1 MQLPAPILV
10 EKGNLTSSQKDSTDG
25 DRAKVRVLVV
35 DAEPVGSALLEGLL
49 RGEIEVL
56 AAKSEMEAFDLIK
69 QNSDIAVI
77 LAFVGVGSQEDDSLD
92 SLALLTR
99 CSTQHPSVRRVLI
112 TGSLGDEEYAVTLRR
127 AINEARVQFV
137 GTHPID
143 QEVLGPAIK
152 ELAGDYLE
160 ARSEKRLARSQ
171 VEDTGDRDGTLVN
184 MDRLTG
190 LYNHRSFQERFREEI
205 SRARR
210 YNQTISVIYSDLDNF
225 ASLNKGA
232 GFRCGDQVIQKVSNV
247 FQAQEDNARTS
258 DIACRF
264 GGQEFV
270 ALLPETDK
278 AGAAI
283 KAERLRESVSDTLMP
298 GGVSV
303 TLSIGVATFPEDGSS
318 AGDVLAAAQN
328 AVQTAKSLGR
338 NQVFLAG
345 GDIDPNASAG
355 VLNVHADTFP
365 TFHDR
370 MGDLVYALERDRK
383 LSCFYVDLSR
393 LRRIEQEFGIAQH
406 NQLLARAGQLLAG
419 MRGDY
424 LRRDDL
430 LCKTDDADGYLC
442 FLSPPRSDDKVKV
455 DFHTMSDRVAAV
467 LEAEL
472 TEVMRGLTRDQPQ
485 VAVGV
490 ARVLNNSMIR
500 GERLIHR
507 LVEDAKQSADI
518 EWKRLA
524 TKHKIELQDLIIN
537 SELRTAFQPLVD
549 LDTADSFGFEALT
562 RGPPDSLLA
571 MPTTLFSVADAV
583 NLTMEL
589 DRSCFERALR
599 NAKDC
604 KPVHRLFLNLLPASF
619 YDTHFIETQVVEQL
633 DLLRLTPANLVFEI
647 TERLAIENF
656 SAFRQALSRYTD
668 MGFGVAVDDVGTRH
682 SNLEAVMALQPHFI
696 KLSEVLCR
704 GVTTSTVKREMVGS
718 LVRIARAIDAV
729 TVAEGIEDLEDLM
742 TLRDLGVRFGQG
754 YFLARPDF
762 CFPEVSKEAADA
774 IRAKPQRKLHRK
786 RPSDAPPPEQEP
798 APLPEISAEAEIGE
812 DEDEAEPTTLSE
824 GDAEAA
830 TALIMSEDDNT
841 GSLAAVERPTP
852 TQNAPARG
860 KTHGPGASRARSAA
874 PDDDFEDEPTRTRG
888 GIN

>member
-1 MQLPAPILV
+1 M
-10 EKGNLTSSQKDSTDG
+10 
-25 DRAKVRVLVV
+25 RVLVV

-49 RGEIEVL
+49 RGQIEVL
-56 AAKSEMEAFDLIK
+56 AAKSEMEAFDLIR
-69 QNSDIAVI
+69 QNTDIAVI
-77 LAFVGVGSQEDDSLD
+77 LAFVGVGSQEVSTLD

-99 CSTQHPSVRRVLI
+99 CSTQHPAVRRVLI
-112 TGSLGDEEYAVTLRR
+112 TGVLSDEEYAFTLRR

-137 GTHPID
+137 GTHPLE
-143 QEVLGPAIK
+143 QEVIAPAIK

-160 ARSEKRLARSQ
+160 ARSQKRLARSQ
-171 VEDTGDRDGTLVN
+171 VQDTGERDGTLAN
-184 MDRLTG
+184 KDRLTG

-210 YNQTISVIYSDLDNF
+210 YGQSISVIYADLDNF

-247 FQAQEDNARTS
+247 FQAQEDKARTS

-278 AGAAI
+278 VGAAV
-283 KAERLRESVSDTLMP
+283 KAERLREAVSDTMMP

-318 AGDVLAAAQN
+318 AGDVLSAAQI
-328 AVQTAKSLGR
+328 AVQAAKELGR
-338 NQVFLAG
+338 NQVFLSGTEKDLDA
-345 GDIDPNASAG
+345 PLG

-406 NQLLARAGQLLAG
+406 NQLLARAGHLLAG

-442 FLSPPRSDDKVKV
+442 FLSPPRTDEKAAV
-455 DFHTMSDRVAAV
+455 DFHAMSDRVAAV
-467 LEAEL
+467 LESEL
-472 TEVMRGLTRDQPQ
+472 TEIMRGLTRDQPQ

-549 LDTADSFGFEALT
+549 LDTGDSFAFEALT

-589 DRSCFERALR
+589 DRSCFEGALR
-599 NAKDC
+599 NAKHC

-619 YDTHFIETQVVEQL
+619 YDTDFIETQVVKQL
-633 DLLRLTPANLVFEI
+633 DLLGLTPANLVFEI

-704 GVTTSTVKREMVGS
+704 GVTASTVKREMVGS

-762 CFPEVSKEAADA
+762 CFPEVTKEAVDA
-774 IRAKPQRKLHRK
+774 IRAKPQRK
-786 RPSDAPPPEQEP
+786 RPSATPPPAPDPLPEASAEPPPE
-798 APLPEISAEAEIGE
+798 ASAEPRPRDSAQS
-812 DEDEAEPTTLSE
+812 EAAATDASEEEFQPPTLSE
-824 GDAEAA
+824 ADSEPESTQAPVKAED
-830 TALIMSEDDNT
+830 IT
-841 GSLAAVERPTP
+841 GRMETIDPSTP
-852 TQNAPARG
+852 ADKGPARG
-860 KTHGPGASRARSAA
+860 KTGAGSSRARSASL
-874 PDDDFEDEPTRTRG
+874 DDDFEDEPTRTRG

>member
-1 MQLPAPILV
+1 MTPSQSDNMD
-10 EKGNLTSSQKDSTDG
+10 ELTTTL
-25 DRAKVRVLVV
+25 RVLVV
-35 DAEPVGSALLEGLL
+35 APEPTGYALLEGFL

-56 AAKSEMEAFDLIK
+56 AAKSEKEAFDLIK
-69 QNSDIAVI
+69 QNSDICVI
-77 LAFVGVGSQEDDSLD
+77 LAFVGVSSQEEGELD
-92 SLALLTR
+92 ALAMLTR
-99 CSTQHPSVRRVLI
+99 CSNQHPAVRRILI
-112 TGSLGDEEYAVTLRR
+112 TGVLSDDEYALTLRR

-137 GTHPID
+137 GSHPLD
-143 QEVLGPAIK
+143 QGVIKPAIE

-160 ARSEKRLARSQ
+160 AIAQRRLARSQ
-171 VEDTGDRDGTLVN
+171 SEDSGERDGSLAN
-184 MDRLTG
+184 KDRLTG

-210 YNQTISVIYSDLDNF
+210 YNQSISVIYADLDNF
-225 ASLNKGA
+225 AALNKGA
-232 GFRCGDQVIQKVSNV
+232 GFRCGDQVLQKVSNV
-247 FQAQEDNARTS
+247 FRAQEDNARTS
-258 DIACRF
+258 DVVCRF

-278 AGAAI
+278 NGAATR
-283 KAERLRESVSDTLMP
+283 AERLREAVSMTLMP

-303 TLSIGVATFPEDGSS
+303 TLSVGVATFPDDG
-318 AGDVLAAAQN
+318 ANPGDILGAAQD
-328 AVQTAKSLGR
+328 AVRSAKTLGR
-338 NQVFLAG
+338 DQVFLAG
-345 GDIDPNASAG
+345 SDEDPSLKDRI
-355 VLNVHADTFP
+355 VNVHADSFP

-383 LSCFYVDLSR
+383 LSCLYVDLSR

-406 NQLLARAGQLLAG
+406 NQLLARAGHLLAE
-419 MRGDY
+419 MRGDC

-442 FLSPPRSDDKVKV
+442 FLSPPRSDDNGKIDLQV
-455 DFHTMSDRVAAV
+455 MSDRVTLA
-467 LEAEL
+467 LETEL
-472 TEVMRGLTRDQPQ
+472 TELMRGLTRDQPQ

-490 ARVLNNSMIR
+490 SRVLNNTMIR

-507 LVEDAKQSADI
+507 LVEDAKQTAEL
-518 EWKRLA
+518 EWKRQS
-524 TKHKIELQDLIIN
+524 TSHKIELQDLIIGQR
-537 SELRTAFQPLVD
+537 LRTAFQPLVD
-549 LDTADSFGFEALT
+549 LDTGDSFAFEALT
-562 RGPPDSLLA
+562 RGPPDSKLA

-589 DRSCFERALR
+589 DRSCFETALR

-619 YDTHFIETQVVEQL
+619 YDSHFIETQVVEQL
-633 DLLRLTPANLVFEI
+633 DRLGLTPANLVFEI

-656 SAFRQALSRYTD
+656 SAFRQALTRYTD

-729 TVAEGIEDLEDLM
+729 TVAEGIEDLDDLM

-762 CFPEVSKEAADA
+762 CFPEVSKAAVDA
-774 IRAKPQRKLHRK
+774 IRSKPQRKRPSNTPTEADSPPQASGSAVIELATEEDSTGRIVATGIAKSPKSPEK
-786 RPSDAPPPEQEP
+786 RPP
-798 APLPEISAEAEIGE
+798 
-812 DEDEAEPTTLSE
+812 
-824 GDAEAA
+824 
-830 TALIMSEDDNT
+830 
-841 GSLAAVERPTP
+841 
-852 TQNAPARG
+852 RG
-860 KTHGPGASRARSAA
+860 KTQGAGSSRTRAA
-874 PDDDFEDEPTRTRG
+874 AVDDDFEDEPTRTRG
-888 GIN
+888 LNT